1 MNTVEP
7 SFATADVL
15 AFYRELPFN
24 YRESAVEHA
33 RHIRQV
39 FPGFFSVL
47 ARKAQCDS
55 AGTDRKGSALNEQVA
70 ISVVLFLA
78 RAVIFAA
85 RRATNPRHAHP
96 RAV

>member
-7 SFATADVL
+7 SFANADVL

-47 ARKAQCDS
+47 ARKAQ
-55 AGTDRKGSALNEQVA
+55 
-70 ISVVLFLA
+70 
-78 RAVIFAA
+78 
-85 RRATNPRHAHP
+85 
-96 RAV
+96 